1 MSDEM
6 IIEYC
11 SPTLARIKT
20 GNLFTCNYDDK
31 NQLMRDIR
39 RVNEVLVKKGIRAI
53 PVRYSD
59 HRVLVYVFR
68 NSFLVKDFCDKDT
81 ATLLRELGYK
91 ADDTMSCVRKL
102 SEKLSSLTSSKDFPH
117 EIGLFLGYP
126 IEDVK
131 GFIKYKGE
139 CSKCTGVWKVY
150 GDVESAKAK
159 FERYDRCTKDYKSRY
174 KRGMTLSR
182 LAVSA

>member
-6 IIEYC
+6 VIEYC
-11 SPTLARIKT
+11 SPTLAGIKT
-20 GNLFTCNYDDK
+20 GSLFSCEYDDK
-31 NQLMRDIR
+31 YKLIQDIR
-39 RVNEVLVKKGIRAI
+39 RINDILVKKGIKAI

-59 HRVLVYVFR
+59 HRVLIYVFR
-68 NSFLVKDFCDKDT
+68 PSFLEKDFCDKDT

-182 LAVSA
+182 LAVNA